1 MGYKVTD
8 LLEWTSPKSPGVAS
22 VLPKFKLNH
31 SDFAVLIG
39 IACREH
45 DQTAERVKKGELK
58 EYSYAALNGWC
69 KTSQVGLA
77 QLRGMDRST
86 VCRSLKKLALGGFI
100 EERTAL
106 GEPVDRKKPPK
117 PIPVQPG
124 EHREAYY
131 RRVRLDK
138 VIEMQAAVQP
148 ALAEWHQ
155 TLDDGDAKRETL
167 SRDPTLDMSRTTIS
181 DEE

>member
-1 MGYKVTD
+1 MV
-8 LLEWTSPKSPGVAS
+8 S
-22 VLPKFKLNH
+22 VRPL
-31 SDFAVLIG
+31 
-39 IACREH
+39 
-45 DQTAERVKKGELK
+45 
-58 EYSYAALNGWC
+58 
-69 KTSQVGLA
+69 
-77 QLRGMDRST
+77 
-86 VCRSLKKLALGGFI
+86 LALGGFI